1 MHDDIRSKFILAKR
15 RLGLSMKDRTLGD
28 MSRDVCGWGGI
39 RYGSFHSRILGFH
52 FYKLIWLVTQEE
64 TLSHYKSPRDM

>member
-28 MSRDVCGWGGI
+28 MSRDVCGWGGGYVMDRFI
-39 RYGSFHSRILGFH
+39 VEF
-52 FYKLIWLVTQEE
+52 
-64 TLSHYKSPRDM
+64 